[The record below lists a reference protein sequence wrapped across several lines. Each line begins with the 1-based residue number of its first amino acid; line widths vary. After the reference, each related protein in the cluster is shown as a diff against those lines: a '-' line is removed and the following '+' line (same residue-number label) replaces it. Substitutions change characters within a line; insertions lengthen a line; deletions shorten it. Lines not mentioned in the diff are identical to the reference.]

1 MAYGVGR
8 MGTWVGMTSAMV
20 AAAVVVTVA
29 PMGTAPAS
37 VAAPANPC
45 HALKAAEIEKAFGK
59 DVGSPSRNDGLCAW
73 DLAGGIGK
81 KGGGSVEVEVDN
93 GPAAAQNFEGFATAG
108 EAIAGLGDRAFYGPG
123 YQSGFNLL
131 KGAPTF
137 ASRPRS
143 AFSARS
149 PLLRGCAASS
159 PSSRTSRSSASNR
172 VDTS

>member
-20 AAAVVVTVA
+20 AAVMVVTVA

-45 HALKAAEIEKAFGK
+45 HLLKAAEIKKAFGK

-93 GPAAAQNFEGFATAG
+93 GPAAAQNFEGFSTAG

-123 YQSGFNLL
+123 YQSGFNVL
-131 KGAPTF
+131 KGGAYLRLSATF
-137 ASRPRS
+137 GLLGKEPSAARVRS
-143 AFSARS
+143 KLAKLTNVAVKRI
-149 PLLRGCAASS
+149 
-159 PSSRTSRSSASNR
+159 
-172 VDTS
+172 